1 MSEFK
6 SFNHTAEHYTQH
18 DVQLVGGTETIS
30 VRTPNGRQI
39 TFAFLPY
46 ERGIGVE
53 PQCVDIV
60 YHHNGDTIGTGVD
73 NQTPVQ
79 APIVFGKGTTPYKY
93 DSNAAHKPSIVTVL
107 MEENIR
113 MLSDCDADERKH
125 WKLEYSIEVGDA
137 VARALQ
143 TSDGADEIL
152 VFSGETQ
159 RREWMTYYAT
169 EERAREWFEA
179 RKDLFAGKDPQLVE
193 VKDEE
198 GE

>member
-125 WKLEYSIEVGDA
+125 WKLEYSIEVGD
-137 VARALQ
+137 
-143 TSDGADEIL
+143 
-152 VFSGETQ
+152 ETQ
-159 RREWMTYYAT
+159 RREWMTYYST
-169 EERAREWFEA
+169 EERAREWLEA
-179 RKDLFAGKDPQLVE
+179 RKDLFVGKDPQLVE